1 MIMFG
6 VDAHKRS
13 HTIVAVDDLGK
24 QVATITVGTTTSDHL
39 DAWAWSQRSPVKRR
53 GVGRWRTA
61 GICPGGWSGTCWR
74 PASSWCGCRR
84 S

>member
-24 QVATITVGTTTSDHL
+24 QVATITVGTTTSVSPGRVGVVAKIAGEAQRRWAVEDCRHL
-39 DAWAWSQRSPVKRR
+39 S
-53 GVGRWRTA
+53 
-61 GICPGGWSGTCWR
+61 GGWSGTCWR